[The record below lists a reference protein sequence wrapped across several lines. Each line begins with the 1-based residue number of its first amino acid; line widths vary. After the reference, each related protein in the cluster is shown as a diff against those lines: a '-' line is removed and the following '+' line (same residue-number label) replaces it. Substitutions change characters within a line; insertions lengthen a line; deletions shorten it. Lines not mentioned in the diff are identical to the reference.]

1 MQGCTGTIVP
11 TRGGRK
17 QISEG
22 PFMSKLASISAVL
35 GIAMPSAM
43 ISSPSLAEQMKFKA
57 DMSASQVVPHN
68 DNAGKGTARIT
79 FDTASRTLSWTIEYS
94 GLTAQLTA
102 GHCNGPAGAGENGGV
117 GGPVTRYRGPRKR
130 KN

>member
-1 MQGCTGTIVP
+1 MGPPRTMKRYEARAARTATERRAIETIHAIYWTFLRDLFKTASALNRHQGCRLRDMQGCTGTIVQ

-43 ISSPSLAEQMKFKA
+43 ISSPSLSEQMQFKA
-57 DMSASQVVPHN
+57 D
-68 DNAGKGTARIT
+68 K
-79 FDTASRTLSWTIEYS
+79 
-94 GLTAQLTA
+94 
-102 GHCNGPAGAGENGGV
+102 NGIAHV
-117 GGPVTRYRGPRKR
+117 
-130 KN
+130 

>member
-1 MQGCTGTIVP
+1 MLRRPPRSTRTDTHFPYTPLFRSDLFKTASALNRHQGCRLRDMQRCTGTIVP

-43 ISSPSLAEQMKFKA
+43 ISSPSLAEQIGRA
-57 DMSASQVVPHN
+57 HV
-68 DNAGKGTARIT
+68 
-79 FDTASRTLSWTIEYS
+79 
-94 GLTAQLTA
+94 
-102 GHCNGPAGAGENGGV
+102 
-117 GGPVTRYRGPRKR
+117 
-130 KN
+130 

>member
-43 ISSPSLAEQMKFKA
+43 ISSPSLAEQMKSKA
-57 DMSASQVVPHN
+57 DMSASQVVPPK
-68 DNAGKGTARIT
+68 DNRSEEHTSELQSLMRISYAV
-79 FDTASRTLSWTIEYS
+79 FCLNNKQKNIKQHTIQY
-94 GLTAQLTA
+94 LTCSIKQ
-102 GHCNGPAGAGENGGV
+102 
-117 GGPVTRYRGPRKR
+117 
-130 KN
+130 

>member
-57 DMSASQVVPHN
+57 AMSASQVVPHN
-68 DNAGKGTARIT
+68 DHAGKDRKSVVSGKSVSVRVDLGGRRI
-79 FDTASRTLSWTIEYS
+79 I
-94 GLTAQLTA
+94 
-102 GHCNGPAGAGENGGV
+102 
-117 GGPVTRYRGPRKR
+117 
-130 KN
+130 KNKQN